1 MTTILAAVD
10 TDIARHAVLEAAT
23 ALAGVYGAD
32 VDPVYIGGGSDAQPV
47 VDDVVDAPVR
57 LIQRAGTVAD
67 TLVAAIE
74 DADVAAAVIGTR
86 TKRATGA
93 PPGHVAI
100 DVATRVDKPVM
111 LVPPDSPALVPGR
124 RLKVLVP
131 LDGSDLSAL
140 TVRAVVRRVA
150 DADVE
155 IVALHVF
162 GPTSAPH
169 FLDHPE
175 HDLPAWADEFRLRY
189 CCEPGSQI
197 EWRRGEPGAAI
208 AETARADEVN
218 AVILGWGQD
227 LGEGHAE
234 PVRAALSSAGVPVIL
249 VPRANAEWTLATVP
263 ERPRRRHEWR

>member
-1 MTTILAAVD
+1 MTTVLAAVD
-10 TDIARHAVLEAAT
+10 TDIARHAVLEAAV

-32 VDPVYIGGGSDAQPV
+32 VDPVHIAGTGDTLPV
-47 VDDVVDAPVR
+47 VDDVVERPLR
-57 LIQRAGTVAD
+57 LIPRAATVAD
-67 TLVAAIE
+67 TLVGAIE
-74 DADVAAAVIGTR
+74 PDDVAAAVIGTR
-86 TKRATGA
+86 TTMASGA

-111 LVPPDSPALVPGR
+111 LVPPDSPLLVPGR
-124 RLKVLVP
+124 SLKVLVP
-131 LDGSDLSAL
+131 LDGSELSAL
-140 TVRAVVRRVA
+140 TVRAVLRRVA

-162 GPTSAPH
+162 GPTSAPQ

-175 HDLPAWADEFRLRY
+175 HDLPAWAEEFRLRY
-189 CCEPGSQI
+189 CHEPGSRV

-208 AETARADEVN
+208 VETARADQVN

-234 PVRAALSSAGVPVIL
+234 SVRAALSSAGVPVIL
-249 VPRANAEWTLATVP
+249 VPRANDMARAF
-263 ERPRRRHEWR
+263 